1 VAGPAKSKAVE
12 DVLRERADEVRR
24 ALDEALR
31 PPRARPFD
39 GTPLDRARDRQGKQ
53 GGRLNVNGSTD
64 AAARLYE
71 AMRYMVLGGGKKL
84 RPCLVLLAAE
94 ACGPGGPLPR
104 GGGSAEAAMPA
115 ACAVE
120 MVHIYSLIHDDL
132 PAMDNDD
139 LRHGRPSCHKAFG
152 EAMAILAGDT
162 LLTEAFTLLATR
174 VEDAAVCRPL
184 VRELASAAGA
194 EGMAGG
200 QVADLAAERQGLR
213 DARLLEEIHR
223 RKTARLIEASVVMGA
238 ISARASDAQ
247 EQSLREYGTHLGLAF
262 QVADDI
268 LDAVGETQVLGKTA
282 GKDAAAGKLTFVSLF
297 GLEAARRRARGEADA
312 AVAALEPFGRE
323 ADRLREVARFVV
335 ERTY

>member
-1 VAGPAKSKAVE
+1 MAGPAKSESVE
-12 DVLRERADEVRR
+12 DVLRERAEEVRC

-39 GTPLDRARDRQGKQ
+39 GTQGKQ

-64 AAARLYE
+64 ATTGLYE

-84 RPCLVLLAAE
+84 RPALVLLASE
-94 ACGPGGPLPR
+94 ACG
-104 GGGSAEAAMPA
+104 GSADAAMPA

-162 LLTEAFTLLATR
+162 LLTEAFTLLATG

-213 DARLLEEIHR
+213 DERLLEEIHR

-238 ISARASDAQ
+238 ISARAS
-247 EQSLREYGTHLGLAF
+247 ERLERSLREYGTHLGLAF

-297 GLEAARRRARGEADA
+297 GLEAARRRASDEADA
-312 AVAALEPFGRE
+312 AVAALEPFGPK

-335 ERTY
+335 ERTF

>member
-1 VAGPAKSKAVE
+1 MGRETVAGAAKSKTVE

-24 ALDEALR
+24 ALDEALQ
-31 PPRARPFD
+31 PPA
-39 GTPLDRARDRQGKQ
+39 
-53 GGRLNVNGSTD
+53 GSETGP
-64 AAARLYE
+64 AAGLYE
-71 AMRYMVLGGGKKL
+71 AMRYMALGGGKKL
-84 RPCLVLLAAE
+84 RPALVLLSCE
-94 ACGPGGPLPR
+94 ACG
-104 GGGSAEAAMPA
+104 GSADAAMPA

-162 LLTEAFTLLATR
+162 LLTEAFTLLATG
-174 VEDAAVCRPL
+174 VQDAAVCRPL

-223 RKTARLIEASVVMGA
+223 RKTARLIEAAVVMGA
-238 ISARASDAQ
+238 ISARAS
-247 EQSLREYGTHLGLAF
+247 ERLERSLREYGTHLGLAF
-262 QVADDI
+262 QVSDDI

-297 GLEAARRRARGEADA
+297 GLEAARRRARDEADA
-312 AVAALEPFGRE
+312 AVAALAPFGPK

-335 ERTY
+335 ERTF